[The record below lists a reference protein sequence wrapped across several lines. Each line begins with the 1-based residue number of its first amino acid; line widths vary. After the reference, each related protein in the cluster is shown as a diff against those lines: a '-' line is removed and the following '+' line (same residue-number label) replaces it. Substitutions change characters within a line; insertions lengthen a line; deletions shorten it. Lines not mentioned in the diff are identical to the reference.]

1 MTEKDVKEELLIKS
15 IKETNEECII
25 KLDETAEWMT
35 KFDAISRTK
44 QYGKVIMAEKQQTIE
59 MFFKQGHILKRFKDT
74 EIFFETIGLNKS
86 TIYVK
91 INIHRLVKKYP
102 RLRNLTLSSNYL
114 KNNFKKI
121 KFVCEKVVMNL

>member
-1 MTEKDVKEELLIKS
+1 
-15 IKETNEECII
+15 
-25 KLDETAEWMT
+25 
-35 KFDAISRTK
+35 
-44 QYGKVIMAEKQQTIE
+44 

-121 KFVCEKVVMNL
+121 KFVCEKVVMNLWCNFLSFFLRQNFLPLRESSPTETIFFN